1 MPATPVI
8 VPKQTTVARN
18 PDGLAQLATA
28 GNAGAGITLAGL
40 RYGYGPTA
48 ATLKA
53 KSAKP
58 MFGVAGAEGGATQTA
73 DAGLATVFPSQFCFP
88 TTKYHNAARLRGMS

>member
-8 VPKQTTVARN
+8 VSKPGALKN
-18 PDGLAQLATA
+18 PDGLAQMATA
-28 GNAGAGITLAGL
+28 GDAGAGITLAGL

-53 KSAKP
+53 KSTKP
-58 MFGVAGAEGGATQTA
+58 MFGVAGAEGGATQSA
-73 DAGLATVFPSQFCFP
+73 NAGTATVFPSQFCFP
-88 TTKYHNAARLRGMS
+88 TTKYHNEARVPN